1 MAGPRPG
8 DLRLPDADKDRRPV
22 READGLQGPGRNGPP
37 SVSAAPS
44 LMREMPVPA
53 HRHHPSNKGTTPQRQ
68 SVPPT
73 GAGCDRQPRQEKV
86 QDNGLD
92 FPAG

>member
-1 MAGPRPG
+1 MAGPRTG

-22 READGLQGPGRNGPP
+22 WKADGLQGPGRNGPP
-37 SVSAAPS
+37 SVSDAPA
-44 LMREMPVPA
+44 LMREITVPA
-53 HRHHPSNKGTTPQRQ
+53 HRHCSPNKSTSPHRRSGE
-68 SVPPT
+68 T